1 MKEIIKQAK
10 NPIKN
15 RIIPSDIIEKYN
27 RKLQSL
33 EPDVEKILQE
43 EKNERELAKIENQA
57 NRAEKL
63 LKGVDDKN
71 QRNWFQS
78 KAERKKEEGNTYF
91 FMCILYDVIL
101 RDLELINSHIFRK
114 SSIN

>member
-1 MKEIIKQAK
+1 MGVSVSLAGEQERFLVKKIIKQAK

-15 RIIPSDIIEKYN
+15 RIIPPDIIEKYN

-63 LKGVDDKN
+63 LKGADDKN
-71 QRNWFQS
+71 RRSWFQS
-78 KAERKKEEGNTYF
+78 KAERKKEQGNASCF
-91 FMCILYDVIL
+91 FRI
-101 RDLELINSHIFRK
+101 SHTM
-114 SSIN
+114 